1 MREGEIR
8 VHRAAVADL
17 AEVVRFFRAM
27 AAAEDPDDPEAAERG
42 EAGLRRS
49 LAAWDFL
56 KNDSCF
62 LLLAHVAGEPAGYLL
77 AVRIP
82 KADAR
87 VGFLFVDELYVL
99 PAFRRRGVA
108 RALVERA
115 QALAAE
121 LGLAGVRL
129 LARPENTPARRLY
142 RQCDFAEHEA
152 LFCQWP
158 RTGR

>member
-1 MREGEIR
+1 MAHVSVTTASSRDLP
-8 VHRAAVADL
+8 DL
-17 AEVVRFFRAM
+17 ARFFQAV
-27 AAAEDPDDPEAAERG
+27 AAAESPGDPQAAERG
-42 EAGLRRS
+42 EADLRRS

-56 KNDSCF
+56 CSDACT
-62 LLLAHVAGEPAGYLL
+62 LLLARLDGEPAGYLL

-108 RALVERA
+108 RALLRRV
-115 QALAAE
+115 QSLAVE

-129 LARPENTPARRLY
+129 LVRPENTPARRLY
-142 RQCDFAEHEA
+142 RQGGFTEHESV
-152 LFCQWP
+152 FCQWP
-158 RTGR
+158 APGP